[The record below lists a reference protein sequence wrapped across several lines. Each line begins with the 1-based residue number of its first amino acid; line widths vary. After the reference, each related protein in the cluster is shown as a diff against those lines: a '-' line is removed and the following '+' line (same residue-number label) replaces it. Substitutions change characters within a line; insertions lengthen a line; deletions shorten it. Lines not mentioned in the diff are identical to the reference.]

1 MRPLGTVEPMFDAAD
16 PIASAAA
23 AAHGRTAP
31 GRTAPASPP
40 AAPAVATAIALVQR
54 ADELHAAI
62 GRATRALL
70 STLIEIDRTG
80 AWQHDG
86 ARDATHWVQM
96 RYGVSTWKAHR
107 WLVAASALESLPHLS
122 DALVSGELGMD
133 KVVEL
138 ARYATPETERG
149 LIAWATSV
157 SPGAIRRRAELE
169 SRRSPEAVAAQDDER
184 RLRWWLTDEGRRM
197 ELMAE
202 LPAADGA
209 VVAAAIERVADAL
222 PEIPGED
229 RRTSLEARRAD
240 ALVALCCGG
249 SRFERRGELAP
260 AAPSA
265 RAAQERSPE
274 RSRARRVRPRIV
286 VHVPIDAFRNGDA
299 ADASRAEIHVNGA
312 PSIDAGV
319 IDGPI
324 LRRLAC
330 DAELQALIEDRR
342 GEPLHLGRVR
352 REPTAEIVRV
362 VRQRDRECRFPGCG
376 ARRFT
381 EAHHIVWW
389 ARGGAT
395 DVDNLVLLCGFH
407 HRLVHEH
414 GWSIDRSGGDVRWRR
429 PDGLPYLAGPSPPS

>member
-1 MRPLGTVEPMFDAAD
+1 
-16 PIASAAA
+16 
-23 AAHGRTAP
+23 
-31 GRTAPASPP
+31 
-40 AAPAVATAIALVQR
+40 
-54 ADELHAAI
+54 
-62 GRATRALL
+62 
-70 STLIEIDRTG
+70 
-80 AWQHDG
+80 
-86 ARDATHWVQM
+86 
-96 RYGVSTWKAHR
+96 
-107 WLVAASALESLPHLS
+107 
-122 DALVSGELGMD
+122 
-133 KVVEL
+133 
-138 ARYATPETERG
+138 
-149 LIAWATSV
+149 
-157 SPGAIRRRAELE
+157 
-169 SRRSPEAVAAQDDER
+169 
-184 RLRWWLTDEGRRM
+184 
-197 ELMAE
+197 
-202 LPAADGA
+202 
-209 VVAAAIERVADAL
+209 
-222 PEIPGED
+222 
-229 RRTSLEARRAD
+229 
-240 ALVALCCGG
+240 
-249 SRFERRGELAP
+249 
-260 AAPSA
+260 
-265 RAAQERSPE
+265 
-274 RSRARRVRPRIV
+274 

-312 PSIDAGV
+312 PSIDGGV